1 MKYIFNVNQFT
12 VFVCVCFRGA
22 LFRVLTLRIR
32 CWFWLVLKAVGRE
45 SWPTDCAVICV
56 NSSPTGLFLDIY
68 ILELTYLLSWNSPS
82 RNNQPYLHIMFAST
96 ESVTP
101 QGGLT
106 TVSRM
111 ALITISSTRQ
121 SFRVWFTRCVSSLS
135 SPFDLRSKWKK
146 SCAGSDYKQIDI
158 LTFKLKY
165 WKCLLA
171 RRHPPLRQS

>member
-1 MKYIFNVNQFT
+1 MC
-12 VFVCVCFRGA
+12 VFPRSTLPCA
-22 LFRVLTLRIR
+22 DTPYPMLVLTGPQGCGKRELSHRLCQDLCEFFAYGSVFRYLYFRI
-32 CWFWLVLKAVGRE
+32 
-45 SWPTDCAVICV
+45 D
-56 NSSPTGLFLDIY
+56 
-68 ILELTYLLSWNSPS
+68 LSHGNSPS
-82 RNNQPYLHIMFAST
+82 GNNQPYLHIMFAST

-121 SFRVWFTRCVSSLS
+121 SFRAWFTRCVSSLF

-146 SCAGSDYKQIDI
+146 SCARSDYEQIDI
-158 LTFKLKY
+158 LAFKLKY

-171 RRHPPLRQS
+171 RRHPPFRQS

>member
-22 LFRVLTLRIR
+22 LFRVQTLRIR
-32 CWFWLVLKAVGRE
+32 CWFWLVLKAAGRE
-45 SWPTDCAVICV
+45 SWPTDCAGICV
-56 NSSPTGLFLDIY
+56 NSSAMGLFLNVY
-68 ILELTYLLSWNSPS
+68 ILELTYLTGNSPS
-82 RNNQPYLHIMFAST
+82 GNNQPYLHIMFASA

-111 ALITISSTRQ
+111 ALITISSTGQ
-121 SFRVWFTRCVSSLS
+121 SFRVWFTRCVSLLF

-146 SCAGSDYKQIDI
+146 SCARSDYEQIDI
-158 LTFKLKY
+158 LASKLKY

-171 RRHPPLRQS
+171 RRHPPFRQS